1 MGWVNLIDLVRANQ
15 ILLFRKRNP
24 LSTAPY
30 LDSTT
35 WILVLARSIYTLG
48 KGHWCRMSIQGN
60 FCVHRRGLPMSPAGC
75 GVGMHFLKQRVHCAE
90 DYVPY
95 LRVAGNGEVRCSL
108 YDEVGDDR
116 CVLRVFNADILTCQ
130 KHQNTPSVKYSNR
143 LYITWHRGISDS
155 NAVQQ
160 DG

>member
-1 MGWVNLIDLVRANQ
+1 MGWVNLITLVRAN
-15 ILLFRKRNP
+15 P
-24 LSTAPY
+24 LTQKEKPASTAPH
-30 LDSTT
+30 LDFTT
-35 WILVLARSIYTLG
+35 WILVLARSIYTLS
-48 KGHWCRMSIQGN
+48 KGHCCRMSIRGN
-60 FCVHRRGLPMSPAGC
+60 FCSQARSVPMSPAGC

-90 DYVPY
+90 DHVPH

-116 CVLRVFNADILTCQ
+116 CVLRIFNADILTCQ

-143 LYITWHRGISDS
+143 LYITWHGGISDG

>member
-1 MGWVNLIDLVRANQ
+1 MGWVNLIALVRANPPTQ
-15 ILLFRKRNP
+15 KEKPAEHRATPRLHYVDSRTRAFDLHTQQRPLLSNV
-24 LSTAPY
+24 
-30 LDSTT
+30 DSGK
-35 WILVLARSIYTLG
+35 LLCSQARS
-48 KGHWCRMSIQGN
+48 
-60 FCVHRRGLPMSPAGC
+60 VPMSPAGC

-90 DYVPY
+90 DHVPH

-143 LYITWHRGISDS
+143 LYITWHGGISDS